1 MLAKILGSRGLM
13 SAAVVIVL
21 VVAAATALQLSR
33 SGPGTRAY
41 CAEMPD
47 SIGLYEGSAVTV
59 MGVQV
64 GEVTD
69 IRPDGGRTR
78 VGFTVRSDR
87 KLPPDVG
94 AVTVSENL
102 IADRNLALIGAEPAG
117 PGWDPGTCITR
128 SLTPKSLSE
137 TFDALAGLADKLNGA
152 GNPAQ
157 HNAFGAGLDA
167 VDRATAGT
175 GDEIN
180 AVIQQLGE
188 ALAAPDAAIG
198 HIGQLLDALSELAH
212 RANGGWAQVKD
223 TVIRLP
229 QAFHDINTLAFPPVV
244 EIVAALADVLP
255 QLNDVFMMFGTPAVR
270 ALDATPG
277 LPRLLAA
284 GVGSLTELIR
294 MAPAIATG
302 FAGAVDP
309 VSGRL
314 TLGYAPPKLALPHQ
328 DADRV
333 CTAVQAVTGQRCA
346 AAENG
351 TVAVPALP
359 LLLAGVSAR

>member
-21 VVAAATALQLSR
+21 VAAGATALHVTR

-64 GEVTD
+64 GKVTD
-69 IRPDGGRTR
+69 IRPAGRATR
-78 VGFTVRSDR
+78 VEFTVRSDR

-94 AVTVSENL
+94 AVTVSQNL

-117 PGWDPGTCITR
+117 PGRDPGACITKT
-128 SLTPKSLSE
+128 LTPKSLSE

-152 GNPAQ
+152 ADPAQ
-157 HNAFGAGLDA
+157 RNAFGAGLDA

-175 GDEIN
+175 GEHLN
-180 AVIQQLGE
+180 AVIQQLGK
-188 ALAAPDAAIG
+188 ALAAPDTAIG
-198 HIGQLLDALSELAH
+198 HIGRLLDALSELAH
-212 RANGGWAQVKD
+212 RAHGGWAQVKD
-223 TVIRLP
+223 TIIRLP
-229 QAFHDINTLAFPPVV
+229 RAFHDINVLAFPPVV

-277 LPRLLAA
+277 LPRLITA
-284 GVGSLTELIR
+284 GVESLTDLLR
-294 MAPAIATG
+294 MTPAVATG
-302 FAGAVDP
+302 FAGAIDP
-309 VSGRL
+309 VDGRL
-314 TLGYAPPKLALPHQ
+314 RIGYAPPKLALPQQ
-328 DADRV
+328 DSDRV
-333 CTAVQAVTGQRCA
+333 CAALQAVTGQRCA
-346 AAENG
+346 AADNG
-351 TVAVPALP
+351 TVTLPALP
-359 LLLAGVSAR
+359 ALLAGVSAR